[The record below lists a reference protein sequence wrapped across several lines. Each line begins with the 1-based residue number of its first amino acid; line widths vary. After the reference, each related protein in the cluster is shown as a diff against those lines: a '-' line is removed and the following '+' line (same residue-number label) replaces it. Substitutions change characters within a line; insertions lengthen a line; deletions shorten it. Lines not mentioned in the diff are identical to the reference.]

1 MKRTT
6 VSRDEIQVFSA
17 IAGRLGSPASAELD
31 FLIFASGVIGAAFT
45 LLPDAV
51 ARVRALGYQ
60 THVNNSNGT

>member
-1 MKRTT
+1 MKRIT
-6 VSRDEIQVFSA
+6 VPRDGIQVFSA

-51 ARVRALGYQ
+51 ARLRALGYQ
-60 THVNNSNGT
+60 TCVDNLTGI